1 MAGLRRFPTLLLALA
16 LAPAAGLDAQ
26 AQEQR
31 PAAHSAHTAPAHA
44 VQAKGPLAE
53 RIQTILSDPL
63 LSHAEFGISVAAL
76 DGQPIYGLNEGRLF
90 VPASNAKLVT
100 TAAAYALLPVET
112 LTWTTNV
119 VASGEVDDQ
128 GLLHGDLI
136 LLGSGDPTLSARIYP
151 YHPPETTASPASIN
165 PSVQPAETEQA
176 QKPKSMDV
184 LNLLAEQVEQSGVR
198 TVEGSVV
205 GDDSFF
211 LDEPYG
217 TSWAWN
223 DMQWS
228 YGAPVSALTF
238 NENTIELTITAG
250 PVAETGLA
258 GNSAAAAGTS
268 TPAAPPAPPA
278 GEWTPDLDYYTLDNS
293 MTAAP
298 RGEIAHP
305 GLEHR
310 PGSLMVRAWGTVA
323 PEGFHASL
331 AVEDPAEYTAAAF
344 KEALRNRGVAVN
356 GSPVSR
362 HKLSN
367 GTIDF
372 ADERAQPLKLTPSD
386 LTTVIAPLENRKV
399 LATHVSVPVAQD
411 IAVINKT
418 SQNLHT
424 ELLLRLLGKVHG
436 ADGSFAQ
443 GTRVVRQFLLNAG
456 IDDDD
461 FYFYD
466 GSGMSTD
473 DRMAPRAFTQLLAY
487 ASRQPWGA
495 PWRDTLPVAG
505 VDGTLINRFKTSPL
519 KGHLWAK
526 TGTHTEANS
535 LSGYLTTASGK
546 TLAFSILVNGH
557 RPGSDVELEAIDR
570 IAEAIAAAD

>member
-223 DMQWS
+223 DMQWN

-298 RGEIAHP
+298 KGEIAHP
-305 GLEHR
+305 GLERR

-535 LSGYLTTASGK
+535 LSGYLTAASGK